1 MNSFINVLLLVIT
14 FPTMLLS
21 VFVGFDL
28 PIDLLKTTGA
38 QIPYRFEVFLG
49 FGLLYAIISL
59 RRSIRRWMG
68 VRMTSQKMKF
78 AWNGEVSK
86 ERKQRVFLYTVIE
99 SVVLF
104 FLAFSYYLVTKE
116 AIFICGVL
124 LFFSVESLLFLLI
137 NAKSNFRV
145 GITSKAILVSDREI
159 ILIYL
164 AGLRKVSV
172 SQQTVYFDYIQ
183 DLQLSFPIDCVE
195 PAERAAFFTTLEAQL
210 DPDRVLFQNTQ
221 SRK

>member
-28 PIDLLKTTGA
+28 PIELLKTSGA
-38 QIPYRFEVFLG
+38 QIPFRFEVFLG
-49 FGLLYAIISL
+49 LGLVYAIISL

-68 VRMTSQKMKF
+68 VRMTSQLNKF
-78 AWNGEVSK
+78 AWNGAISN
-86 ERKQRVFLYTVIE
+86 ERKQRVILYTCIE

-104 FLAFSYYLVTKE
+104 FLGLSYYFVTKE
-116 AIFICGVL
+116 AVFISGVL
-124 LFFSVESLLFLLI
+124 IFFSLESMVFLLV
-137 NAKSNFRV
+137 NSKNKFRV
-145 GITSKAILVSDREI
+145 GLTSKAVLVSDREV

-172 SQQTVYFDYIQ
+172 SQQTIYFDYIQ

-195 PAERAAFFTTLEAQL
+195 SESRDEFFHQLEAQL
-210 DPDRVLFQNTQ
+210 DPNRVLFQHTY

>member
-1 MNSFINVLLLVIT
+1 M
-14 FPTMLLS
+14 
-21 VFVGFDL
+21 
-28 PIDLLKTTGA
+28 
-38 QIPYRFEVFLG
+38 
-49 FGLLYAIISL
+49 
-59 RRSIRRWMG
+59 
-68 VRMTSQKMKF
+68 
-78 AWNGEVSK
+78 
-86 ERKQRVFLYTVIE
+86 
-99 SVVLF
+99 
-104 FLAFSYYLVTKE
+104 
-116 AIFICGVL
+116 
-124 LFFSVESLLFLLI
+124 

>member
-1 MNSFINVLLLVIT
+1 MNSFINVLLLVVT

-28 PIDLLKTTGA
+28 PIDFLNTTGA
-38 QIPYRFEVFLG
+38 NLMYRFEIFLG
-49 FGLLYAIISL
+49 LGLVYAIISL
-59 RRSIRRWMG
+59 RRSVRRWMG
-68 VRMTSQKMKF
+68 VLMTSKTAKF
-78 AWNGEVSK
+78 AWNGIISG
-86 ERKQRVFLYTVIE
+86 ERKQRVILYTSIE
-99 SVVLF
+99 SIVMA
-104 FLAFSYYLVTKE
+104 FLALSYNYVSEQT
-116 AIFICGVL
+116 IFISAVL
-124 LFFSVESLLFLLI
+124 VFFSIESFIFLI
-137 NAKSNFRV
+137 VNVKNNFRV

-195 PAERAAFFTTLEAQL
+195 ASERNAFFTSLEAQL
-210 DPDRVLFQNTQ
+210 DPNRVLFQNTTQ
-221 SRK
+221 K